1 MKHLNV
7 IASVILA
14 AAVLLAAYAIG
25 RLVRQ
30 ARIVAPEPQPQL
42 VAEPDE
48 PNDQEAVIASRRIA
62 QGRKEPTPEERA
74 KIKEAR
80 AEKLA
85 QMSNLTDEEK
95 LQLRDEWREQLRS
108 RRGEP
113 GRVPRLSPEE
123 LEQISQRWHE
133 MSDEEKQ
140 AFRARMRGRG
150 RMRRAT
156 PDTTTNKNESSQDSL
171 AGPGDTE
178 AGDSEPNETGQN

>member
-30 ARIVAPEPQPQL
+30 SRMEKVELQPPL
-42 VAEPDE
+42 VAQ
-48 PNDQEAVIASRRIA
+48 PNDVPTPEAVKADLPASRRRA
-62 QGRKEPTPEERA
+62 EPTPEERA
-74 KIKEAR
+74 KIKAER
-80 AEKLA
+80 AEKLT

-123 LEQISQRWHE
+123 LEQISQRWNE

-150 RMRRAT
+150 RAMTNQNDFA
-156 PDTTTNKNESSQDSL
+156 PDSA
-171 AGPGDTE
+171 AGAGDTE
-178 AGDSEPNETGQN
+178 PNEADQN